1 MSTYSPSLEYQG
13 TTALPWFQD
22 GGLRLPAS
30 DNLAQAYMQTQAIFV
45 GSVLDAQW
53 GQLCVCL
60 TGGIF
65 QSLSKVLTLWWRK
78 VIVKPSESKIPSN
91 RNE

>member
-45 GSVLDAQW
+45 GSALDAQW
-53 GQLCVCL
+53 GQLCVSH
-60 TGGIF
+60 GGN
-65 QSLSKVLTLWWRK
+65 LSEPIKSPHTV
-78 VIVKPSESKIPSN
+78 VEESNCKTI
-91 RNE
+91 